1 MRGWYRK
8 KSCLN
13 RQLTVPDFSEREVGV
28 GLGEAGG
35 GASEVV
41 VINGA
46 ENGVGGALVRSPKK
60 LGEEAAQ
67 HCEITV
73 HSRRGASN
81 KKGDNSCKHEPQ
93 WTGFRLHCPAGA

>member
-73 HSRRGASN
+73 LS
-81 KKGDNSCKHEPQ
+81 
-93 WTGFRLHCPAGA
+93 T

>member
-13 RQLTVPDFSEREVGV
+13 RQLTVPDFTEREVGV

-46 ENGVGGALVRSPKK
+46 ENGVGGALVRGPKK

-67 HCEITV
+67 HCEITADQT
-73 HSRRGASN
+73 SLYAIKN
-81 KKGDNSCKHEPQ
+81 D
-93 WTGFRLHCPAGA
+93 AGAA